1 MKLFLKVENTINQVG
16 SNNPRAS
23 ASIQFDGRCGLGHET
38 CDQAVSYISMIS
50 LGAFVI
56 ILFGLLAAVVWACAE
71 DTNET

>member
-1 MKLFLKVENTINQVG
+1 MPGAGPTIDLTDSAGLGMKRATKLF
-16 SNNPRAS
+16 R
-23 ASIQFDGRCGLGHET
+23 
-38 CDQAVSYISMIS
+38 ISMIS